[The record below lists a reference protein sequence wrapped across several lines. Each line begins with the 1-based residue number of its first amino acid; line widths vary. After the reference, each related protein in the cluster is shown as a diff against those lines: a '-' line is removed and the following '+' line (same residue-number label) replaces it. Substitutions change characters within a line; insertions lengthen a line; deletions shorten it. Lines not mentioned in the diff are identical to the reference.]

1 MQLNIEKQLFSWWI
15 KCHVLHICSDVS
27 GQGQDKSIKL
37 VNPLFWGHM
46 LGTLCPVLIKTLW
59 MRHLKAW
66 NGDLFSAGWG
76 NEASEERTCSGCHT
90 KTGPTPLTPSCTLH
104 LFFVQPAIYA
114 FTAMTKRFTF
124 IKHAKVFKRHTY
136 FVNCACSWDVRG
148 NTRVLIDQQSSS
160 AANPNPKYSCQVSF
174 LGLIKQRESFT

>member
-1 MQLNIEKQLFSWWI
+1 MFSNGFKGSAEPPPACPESSNTGLKRTRRANFAYLFDLNTSTKSISMQLNIEKQLFSWWI

-104 LFFVQPAIYA
+104 LFFCPASNLCLYCHDQ
-114 FTAMTKRFTF
+114 TL
-124 IKHAKVFKRHTY
+124 Y
-136 FVNCACSWDVRG
+136 FHKTC
-148 NTRVLIDQQSSS
+148 QS
-160 AANPNPKYSCQVSF
+160 
-174 LGLIKQRESFT
+174 L